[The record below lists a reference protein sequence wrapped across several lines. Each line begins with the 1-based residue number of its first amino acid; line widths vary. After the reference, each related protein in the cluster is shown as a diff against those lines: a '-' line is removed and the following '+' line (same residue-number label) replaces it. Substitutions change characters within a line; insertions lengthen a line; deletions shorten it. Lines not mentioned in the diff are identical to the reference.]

1 MRRDHAH
8 RQREIVAAATK
19 VISKEGLRALTV
31 KRLAGEIGV
40 TDAAIYR
47 HFKNKEEV
55 LAAVLAEFSA
65 PMREVHATILASDRP
80 NMEKME
86 MLFTEKCLRLSRRPE
101 HALIMRSIA
110 EFRGDRRLNK
120 RATDMLSAYRDEV
133 LSVIRAAQ
141 ERGEMKRDTAP
152 EHLYYLIIGGL
163 HALVQQWEASRRSFD
178 LRAEGTNLWRAL
190 SGLIRDRQP

>member
-1 MRRDHAH
+1 MRRDHEH
-8 RQREIVAAATK
+8 RKREIVAAATK

-55 LAAVLAEFSA
+55 LAAVLAEFSV

-80 NMEKME
+80 NIEKLE
-86 MLFTEKCLRLSRRPE
+86 MLFVEKCLRLSRRPE
-101 HALIMRSIA
+101 HAMIMRSIA
-110 EFRGDRRLNK
+110 EFRGDRRLNR
-120 RATDMLSAYRDEV
+120 RAADMLSAYRDEV
-133 LSVIRAAQ
+133 LSVIRAGQ
-141 ERGEMKRDTAP
+141 ERGEMTRDTAP
-152 EHLYYLIIGGL
+152 EHLYYIIIGGL

-178 LRAEGTNLWRAL
+178 LRAEGANLWRSL
-190 SGLIRDRQP
+190 RELIKDRQP